1 MNTVLSEFVQAH
13 LDDDL
18 CELALKG
25 SRYPQIDMPQAL
37 VQIAGYQAIRQKVPQ
52 WYAYPDLCF
61 PPKLSLEQASSETT
75 AQYKKSVVERLL
87 PSERRNLGF
96 DLTGGLGV
104 DTYYLSELFQQYV
117 YVEQQESLS
126 QCARH
131 NFDVLHRPQV
141 QVRCG
146 TAEETLRN
154 IDHADFIYL
163 DPARRDNNG
172 HKVFALQDCSPDLTL
187 LLPLLREK
195 CSLLMLKL
203 SPMLD
208 ISQTLAQLGNVDECH
223 VLALDNDCKELLMVL
238 HFDGKDKDTRL
249 YTRNFRHN
257 ASTQC
262 FDCFRQEERT
272 SQATLLASDNPWFKN
287 ASLPDEPLYLYE
299 PNAALMKAGTY
310 KLLSQR
316 YGLLKLHQHTH
327 LYLSDRLVDG
337 FPGRIF
343 RLVEILAPSSK
354 ASKLRLQQL
363 SKANLA
369 CRNYP
374 ETVEALRKKYRLKE
388 GGQNYIFA
396 VTLADNQ
403 RLFLLCEKI

>member
-1 MNTVLSEFVQAH
+1 M
-13 LDDDL
+13 DDDL
-18 CELALKG
+18 RELALKG
-25 SRYPQIDMPQAL
+25 SHYPQIDMPRAL
-37 VQIAGYQAIRQKVPQ
+37 VQIAGYQAIRQKAPR
-52 WYAYPDLCF
+52 WYDCPDLQF

-75 AQYKKSVVERLL
+75 AQYKKAVVERLL
-87 PSERRNLGF
+87 PSDRRRLGF

-104 DTYYLSELFQQYV
+104 DTYFLSELFQQYV
-117 YVEQQESLS
+117 YVEQQESLG

-146 TAEETLRN
+146 TAEETLRTL
-154 IDHADFIYL
+154 DHADFIYL
-163 DPARRDNNG
+163 DPARRDDHG
-172 HKVFALQDCSPDLTL
+172 HKVFALQDCSPDLTV

-195 CSLLMLKL
+195 CFLLMLKL

-208 ISQTLAQLGNVDECH
+208 ISQTLVQLGMVDECH

-238 HFDGKDKDTRL
+238 LFDGKDKDTRL

-257 ASTQC
+257 ASTQS
-262 FDCFRQEERT
+262 FDCFRQEERNA
-272 SQATLLASDNPWFKN
+272 QATLLAADHPWLDGFD
-287 ASLPDEPLYLYE
+287 APLYLYE
-299 PNAALMKAGTY
+299 PNVALMKAGTY
-310 KLLSQR
+310 KLLSER

-327 LYLSDRLVDG
+327 LYLSDKLVDG

-363 SKANLA
+363 GKVNLT
-369 CRNYP
+369 CRNFP
-374 ETVEALRKKYRLKE
+374 EAVDVIRKKFRLKE
-388 GGQNYIFA
+388 GGQNYLFA

-403 RLFLLCEKI
+403 RVFLLCEKI